1 MNELVQG
8 DGRTHLK
15 TRLMAESLID
25 RGVIAST
32 DTDAEIPMVPYASV
46 IGLGGRSI
54 LDRGKAAVFP
64 LVDEIVESKKRH
76 KMIVGVSGGARV
88 RHVFQIGLDLGI
100 PTGGLAMI
108 AGGSEEQYAVMMQAL
123 LSQHDGAGMPRD
135 HFSDLP
141 LWLQSGMIPIVVSMP
156 PYHYWEPPAADGGRL
171 PHNGSDLGLYMT
183 AEALGVKTMVFVKDQ
198 DGLFTDDPETNPEA
212 TLIREIG
219 AKSLLAR
226 DLPSLI
232 VDRAVV
238 ETIQN
243 ARFVKKIQIVN
254 GLKKGNLTRA
264 LDGEHVGT
272 IIYKED

>member
-8 DGRTHLK
+8 DGRTHIK

-25 RGVIAST
+25 RALIAST
-32 DTDAEIPMVPYASV
+32 ESDGDEIPMVPYASV
-46 IGLGGRSI
+46 IAVGGRSI

-64 LVDEIVESKKRH
+64 LIDEIVESKKRH

-88 RHVFQIGLDLGI
+88 RHVFQIGLDIGI

-123 LSQHDGAGMPRD
+123 LAKHDGAGMPRD

-156 PYHYWEPPAADGGRL
+156 PYHYWEPPAKGRL
-171 PHNGSDLGLYMT
+171 PHNGSDLGIYMT
-183 AEALGVKTMVFVKDQ
+183 AEALGVKTMTFVKDQ
-198 DGLFTDDPETNPEA
+198 DGLYADDPETNPKAEF
-212 TLIREIG
+212 ISRIG
-219 AKSLLAR
+219 AKTLLER

-232 VDRAVV
+232 IDRAVV
-238 ETIQN
+238 ETLQN
-243 ARFVKKIQIVN
+243 ARFMKRIQIVN
-254 GLKKGNLTRA
+254 GLKKGMLTRA

-272 IIYKED
+272 IIYKEE